1 MVANLYFVN
10 KGCLVMK
17 TKFTMALLA
26 FLAVTAASCGSSG
39 EEASEPASPST
50 TAAPATTASPAT
62 TAAPT
67 TTAGPTMSGLDVDA
81 VLAADLSDCAATPS
95 GDPIRVGMAMDFS
108 DVVGF
113 VDIPGSKVVPYVAEL
128 INCAGGINGSPVEVR
143 VAEVGDDAALATQEL
158 LDWGAHFLIGPP
170 FADFALPILQTTG
183 GQVPLFVAAST
194 EPTLADASI
203 NSYLV
208 TFDDYG
214 MSEAAARWA
223 LDQGITRAIVFTEGE
238 GIPYT
243 GVNPDAF
250 IAEFE
255 ANGGEVVSTQTY
267 VWAADTDFSAQVNE
281 IAGISQN
288 NEVVF
293 SAALAFQVTA
303 LRGQLEG
310 QGLDGLTYVGTD
322 ALDATGIQ
330 VEANNEG
337 IAHTPHVSISAGDRV
352 DTLLADYEAAKGE
365 ALESRGFMP
374 LYVDSMFVGIQGI
387 LDCGCTDPAGIGEA
401 VKQLSGFEGL
411 SGEITYAG
419 TNGIPPKA
427 VPINRIVDGEDVLVA
442 TIGADWEGGAV
453 AAAPSGLDVDAVLAA
468 DLSDCAATPSGD
480 PIRVGMAMDFS
491 DVVGFVDIPGSK
503 VVPYVAELINC
514 AGGINGSPVE
524 VRVAEVGDDAALA
537 TQELLDWGA
546 HFLIGPPFADFALP
560 ILQTTGGQVPLFVA
574 ASTEPTLADA
584 SINSYLVTFD
594 DYGMSEAAARWAL
607 DQGITR
613 AIVFTEG
620 EGIPYT
626 GVNPD
631 AFIAEFEANGGEVV
645 STQTYVWAADTDF
658 SAQVNEIAGI
668 SQNNEVVFSAALA
681 FQVTALRGQLEGQG
695 LDGLT
700 YVGTDA
706 LDATGIQV
714 EANNEGIAHTPHVSI
729 SAGDRVDTLL
739 ADYEAAKGEALE
751 SRGFMPL
758 YVDSMFVG
766 IQGILDC
773 GCTDPA
779 GIGEAVKQLS
789 GFEGLSGEITYA
801 GTNGIPP
808 KAVPINRIVDG
819 EDVLVATIGD

>member
-10 KGCLVMK
+10 KGCPVMK

-39 EEASEPASPST
+39 EEASEPASPAT

>member
-1 MVANLYFVN
+1 
-10 KGCLVMK
+10 
-17 TKFTMALLA
+17 
-26 FLAVTAASCGSSG
+26 
-39 EEASEPASPST
+39 
-50 TAAPATTASPAT
+50 
-62 TAAPT
+62 
-67 TTAGPTMSGLDVDA
+67 MSGLDVDA

-453 AAAPSGLDVDAVLAA
+453 ATAPSGLDVDAVLAA

>member
-1 MVANLYFVN
+1 MKSKSLIA
-10 KGCLVMK
+10 VM
-17 TKFTMALLA
+17 TVFAILA
-26 FLAVTAASCGSSG
+26 AACGSD
-39 EEASEPASPST
+39 EDVST
-50 TAAPATTASPAT
+50 TPTPTTAVAAPATTA
-62 TAAPT
+62 AAPVT
-67 TTAGPTMSGLDVDA
+67 SAAAAAAGSAVVGLDIDA
-81 VLAADLSDCAATPS
+81 ILGADLASCATAPS

-113 VDIPGSKVVPYVAEL
+113 VDIPGSKLVPYVAEL
-128 INCAGGINGSPVEVR
+128 INCTGGINGSPVEVR
-143 VAEVGDDAALATQEL
+143 VAEVGDDAALAALEL
-158 LDWGAHFLIGPP
+158 LDWGAQFLIGPP

-183 GQVPLFVAAST
+183 GNVPLFVAAST

-208 TFDDYG
+208 TFDDFAMAG
-214 MSEAAARWA
+214 AAAQWA

-250 IAEFE
+250 AAAFV
-255 ANGGEVVSTQTY
+255 AGGGEVVSTQTY

-281 IAGISQN
+281 IAGISEN

-310 QGLDGLTYVGTD
+310 QGLDGLTYIGTD
-322 ALDATGIQ
+322 AMDATGIQ

-337 IAHTPHVSISAGDRV
+337 IAHTPHTSISAGDPI
-352 DTLLADYEAAKGE
+352 DTLLAGYEASRGE
-365 ALESRGFMP
+365 ALASRGFMA
-374 LYVDSMFVGIQGI
+374 LYVDSLFLGIQAM
-387 LDCGCTDPAGIGEA
+387 LDCDCTEPADIGEA
-401 VKQLSGFEGL
+401 VKQISGFQGL

-427 VPINRIVDGEDVLVA
+427 VPINQIVNGEDVLVA
-442 TIGADWEGGAV
+442 TVSGTTVTVTSAAAAAAAAGSAVVGLDIDAILGAD
-453 AAAPSGLDVDAVLAA
+453 LA
-468 DLSDCAATPSGD
+468 SCATAPSGD

-503 VVPYVAELINC
+503 LVPYVAELINC
-514 AGGINGSPVE
+514 TGGINGSPVE

-537 TQELLDWGA
+537 ALELLDWGA
-546 HFLIGPPFADFALP
+546 QFLIGPPFADFALP
-560 ILQTTGGQVPLFVA
+560 ILQTTGGNVPLFVA

-594 DYGMSEAAARWAL
+594 DFAMAGAAAQWAL

-631 AFIAEFEANGGEVV
+631 AFAAAFVAGGGEVV

-668 SQNNEVVFSAALA
+668 SENNEVVFSAALA

-700 YVGTDA
+700 YIGTDA
-706 LDATGIQV
+706 MDATGIQV
-714 EANNEGIAHTPHVSI
+714 EANNEGIAHTPHTSI
-729 SAGDRVDTLL
+729 SAGDPIDTLL
-739 ADYEAAKGEALE
+739 AGYEASRGEALA
-751 SRGFMPL
+751 SRGFMAL
-758 YVDSMFVG
+758 YVDSLFLG
-766 IQGILDC
+766 IQAMLDC
-773 GCTDPA
+773 DCTEPA
-779 GIGEAVKQLS
+779 DIGEAVKQIS
-789 GFEGLSGEITYA
+789 GFQGLSGEITYA

-808 KAVPINRIVDG
+808 KAVPINQIVNG
-819 EDVLVATIGD
+819 EDVLVATIGG